1 MWKALV
7 LVVKSTTSLGRPY
20 HPPGSAIYFDF
31 SLSRCCITLF
41 WGFLSNK
48 NLVFTSCGTLFSLG
62 VPQSH
67 PKITFNSI
75 SEVQPTG
82 IISKWEAILLD
93 LFEPGFSWNFPRK
106 IPFFLLPA
114 CWHNEN
120 HHLHGDFQV
129 KRRNPMQFRCLHLT
143 VNSQWNCEFRCI
155 GVRIGG

>member
-20 HPPGSAIYFDF
+20 YPPGSAIYFDF

-48 NLVFTSCGTLFSLG
+48 NLVFTSCGRLFHHIFKIFLLKYGDFLLVYHNLILKLRLIASQRSNRHHLKMRCPNGGPFLSLNF
-62 VPQSH
+62 S
-67 PKITFNSI
+67 KKDSI
-75 SEVQPTG
+75 
-82 IISKWEAILLD
+82 
-93 LFEPGFSWNFPRK
+93 
-106 IPFFLLPA
+106 FFLLPA

-129 KRRNPMQFRCLHLT
+129 KKEIQC
-143 VNSQWNCEFRCI
+143 NSGAYTWP
-155 GVRIGG
+155 